1 MIILNDYNYF
11 YEQRAAAE
19 KFEKEK
25 IRRIGIAVGIT
36 VLVSIGIQNLAA
48 LILYIP
54 LLSEVYFSS
63 PNFQNAFTMLI
74 SIFGIAAP
82 FAVCG
87 IYLER
92 TTKTEV
98 FKFNMPKKKSLAV
111 LAVPF
116 GFFICLAANYVS
128 GIFLNLFSGAGIELT
143 APENNIPSGLIGRII
158 YAVTVAVVPALC
170 EEAAIRGAVMQPLR
184 KYGDTF
190 AIVMSSFVF
199 AMLHGNLVQAPFAL
213 IVGMAI
219 GYTVCLT
226 ESLWTG
232 IAIHFV
238 NNLYSVFAAI
248 LFEDITDEAT
258 LNAVFNIMLLV
269 LYAVTIVGSVGFVIV
284 RGKMRLEKKYT
295 FLSGGR
301 KAAAFILNIAMIIS
315 IIIMIKITS
324 TYIELG

>member
-1 MIILNDYNYF
+1 MIILNDYNYYF
-11 YEQRAAAE
+11 EQRKAAE

-25 IRRIGIAVGIT
+25 IRRIGIAVGAT

-48 LILYIP
+48 LILYVP
-54 LLSEVYFSS
+54 LLREVYFAS
-63 PNFQNAFTMLI
+63 PNFQNCFTMLI
-74 SIFGIAAP
+74 SIFGIAVP
-82 FAVCG
+82 FAICG

-92 TTKTEV
+92 KTKTEV
-98 FKFNMPKKKSLAV
+98 FRFNMPKKKSLAV

-116 GFFICLAANYVS
+116 GFFVCLAANYIS

-143 APENNIPSGLIGRII
+143 APENDVPSGLTGRII
-158 YAVTVAVVPALC
+158 YAVTVSVVPALC
-170 EEAAIRGAVMQPLR
+170 EEIAIRGAVMQPLR

-219 GYTVCLT
+219 GYAVCLT

-238 NNLYSVFAAI
+238 NNFYSVVATI

-258 LNAVFNIMLLV
+258 LNAVFNIMLIV
-269 LYAVTIVGSVGFVIV
+269 LYAVTIIGSVGFVLV
-284 RGKMRLEKKYT
+284 RGKMRLAKKYT

-301 KAAAFILNIAMIIS
+301 KAAAFILNITMIIS

-324 TYIELG
+324 TYVELG